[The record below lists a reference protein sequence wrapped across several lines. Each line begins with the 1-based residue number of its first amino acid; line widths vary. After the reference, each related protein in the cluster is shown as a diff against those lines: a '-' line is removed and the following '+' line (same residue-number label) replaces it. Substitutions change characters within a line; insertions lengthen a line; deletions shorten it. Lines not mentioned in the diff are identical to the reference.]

1 MPTIKNVVPIGP
13 PLEPFTLKL
22 SAPAQDDLI
31 QILAWTQQ
39 AFGDAGRVRYENL
52 IGAALMD
59 LRKDPGRVGV
69 KSLPEIGKGVCTYHL
84 ASSRKRV
91 GSSEQVAQPRHFVL
105 FRVSGQVI
113 EVARLLHDAMDFTR
127 HAVRSR

>member
-1 MPTIKNVVPIGP
+1 MPTIKNVVPNGP
-13 PLEPFTLKL
+13 PHEPFTLKL

-31 QILAWTQQ
+31 RILAWTQQ
-39 AFGDAGRVRYENL
+39 AFGDVGRVRYESL
-52 IGAALMD
+52 IGTALID
-59 LRKDPGRVGV
+59 LRKDPGRTGV
-69 KSLPEIGKGVCTYHL
+69 RQRPDIGKGVRTYHL

-91 GSSEQVAQPRHFVL
+91 GSSEQVAKPRHFVL

-127 HAVRSR
+127 HAV